1 MLSSP
6 DEAEIVDLLC
16 RVLDPVGNY
25 RREHIKPST
34 GKSSRK
40 RKRKRRVAK
49 STQDAAPA
57 TDAEPAPPAPE
68 VSSHITLGFN
78 TTIRRLELL
87 SAVSRPQSLGGEIS
101 AKSEDE
107 TGKSIRL
114 LPSLS
119 AVFIC
124 RTGLPP
130 ILTSSLPLLA
140 ATASSAFPKEPPIRL
155 VPLSKAAEDK
165 LAIALHQP
173 KVGFVGL
180 QADAPAAEIL
190 TTLVR
195 DRIPPVDVP
204 WLREASSSTYLPV
217 KVRRT
222 EVNVRPRKKKVE
234 Q

>member
-1 MLSSP
+1 MLSST
-6 DEAEIVDLLC
+6 DEADIVDLLC

-25 RREHIKPST
+25 RREHIKPSR
-34 GKSSRK
+34 GKSS

-57 TDAEPAPPAPE
+57 TDVKPAPPTPE
-68 VSSHITLGFN
+68 ISSHITLGFN
-78 TTIRRLELL
+78 ATIRRLELL
-87 SAVSRPQSLGGEIS
+87 SAVSRPQSLGREIITEF
-101 AKSEDE
+101 EDE
-107 TGKSIRL
+107 TVESIQL
-114 LPSLS
+114 LPFLS

-155 VPLSKAAEDK
+155 VPLDKAAEEK
-165 LAIALHQP
+165 LAKALHQP

-180 QADAPAAEIL
+180 QSDVPAAEIL

-195 DRIPPVDVP
+195 DRVQPVDVP
-204 WLREASSSTYLPV
+204 WLREASSGTYLPV
-217 KVRRT
+217 KVRGA
-222 EVNVRPRKKKVE
+222 EVNVRPRKKKAA